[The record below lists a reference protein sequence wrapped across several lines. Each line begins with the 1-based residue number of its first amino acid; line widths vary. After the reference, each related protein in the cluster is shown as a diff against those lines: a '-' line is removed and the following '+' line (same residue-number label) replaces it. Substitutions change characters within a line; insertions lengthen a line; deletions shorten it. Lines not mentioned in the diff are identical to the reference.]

1 MQRYD
6 FFCGYANVFNDFA
19 EIRKFI
25 LLKYTEIRKFIL
37 LKYAEI
43 RKS

>member
-1 MQRYD
+1 M
-6 FFCGYANVFNDFA
+6 FFNDFA

-25 LLKYTEIRKFIL
+25 LLKHAEIRKFIL
-37 LKYAEI
+37 LKHAEI